1 MLEAALDQEV
11 SEAIDHERVSLSNNG
26 LDNLVFLLRS
36 SDLEFLLEENGGL
49 LVVVADNLVNNV
61 LPIAIDVTVEET
73 TIIEGLGGGQICLS
87 FGSNCLKTTK
97 LAGHE
102 LNRKITSQ
110 QRVVHGV
117 IYVRRASKKGL

>member
-1 MLEAALDQEV
+1 MLEASLDQEV

-49 LVVVADNLVNNV
+49 LVVVADDLVDNV
-61 LPIAIDVTVEET
+61 LPVAIDVTIEET

-87 FGSNCLKTTK
+87 FGSNRLKTNK
-97 LAGHE
+97 LAG
-102 LNRKITSQ
+102 T
-110 QRVVHGV
+110 
-117 IYVRRASKKGL
+117 